1 MGKRKGVDSPPPGEY
16 TGIYENGCI
25 RLPTGVD
32 WPEGTAVVIRMAD
45 LKSGQVV
52 PTLSRVIVAGFGLA
66 GRSVAG
72 LCERY
77 GIEYVIVERNART
90 IQTQRELGRKVVEGD
105 ISEEQTMRAAGIED
119 ASLLALT
126 IPDEHAVRRATQ
138 IARALNPHVYIIGQA
153 VYTSTGMQIEKYGAN
168 DVIKVEQLVAR
179 EFYEHLLR
187 ILTSRY
193 EEPAKKTVLD
203 GAPVPGGECA
213 GVKKWESE

>member
-1 MGKRKGVDSPPPGEY
+1 MGKRKGVESPSPGEY
-16 TGIYENGCI
+16 FGIYENGCI
-25 RLPTGVD
+25 RLSTGVD

-45 LKSGQVV
+45 LKPGHVV
-52 PTLSRVIVAGFGLA
+52 PSLSKVIVAGFGLA

-90 IQTQRELGRKVVEGD
+90 IQTQRELGRQVVEGD

-119 ASLLALT
+119 ASLLALA
-126 IPDEHAVRRATQ
+126 IPDEHTVRRATQ

-153 VYTSTGMQIEKYGAN
+153 VYASTGMQIEKHGAD

-187 ILTSRY
+187 ILTSRH
-193 EEPAKKTVLD
+193 EGTEKKAALD
-203 GAPVPGGECA
+203 GGPVPGGNVR
-213 GVKKWESE
+213 G